1 MSQSIQPELLLGDVL
16 TYIDQVEKL
25 LAAGNT
31 ADLKTFDETVD
42 ALSLQLGQLTPVQL
56 KEYAPEIEH
65 LAERMTALTKTM
77 EELRDKAGEH
87 MTTVTSHHRAVKAYL
102 STPES

>member
-1 MSQSIQPELLLGDVL
+1 
-16 TYIDQVEKL
+16 
-25 LAAGNT
+25 
-31 ADLKTFDETVD
+31 
-42 ALSLQLGQLTPVQL
+42 
-56 KEYAPEIEH
+56 
-65 LAERMTALTKTM
+65 MTALTKTM